1 MMLPLGVVL
10 DLVERETERRGLK
23 RRDDLWQ
30 QE

>member
-30 QE
+30 

>member
-1 MMLPLGVVL
+1 MLPPGLVL

-23 RRDDLWQ
+23 RGDDLWQ